1 VNHNSKPAAK
11 PYAPAAANKPA
22 QAIAPSAPAKPAV
35 QPASKPQ
42 KQVLS
47 KETFIKAVEKR
58 AHEIYLS
65 RGNNPGSALG
75 DWLQAE
81 KDTKAKFDIKE

>member
-1 VNHNSKPAAK
+1 MNSNSKPVAR
-11 PYAPAAANKPA
+11 PNAPAAASRPA
-22 QAIAPSAPAKPAV
+22 PAIAPSAPRPATP
-35 QPASKPQ
+35 PASKAQ

-47 KETFIKAVEKR
+47 KEAYIKAVEKR

-81 KDTKAKFDIKE
+81 KDTKEKFDIKE

>member
-1 VNHNSKPAAK
+1 VNYNSKPAAK
-11 PYAPAAANKPA
+11 PYVPAAASRPA
-22 QAIAPSAPAKPAV
+22 QTIAPSAPRPAALV
-35 QPASKPQ
+35 ASKPQ

-47 KETFIKAVEKR
+47 KEAYIKAVEKR
-58 AHEIYLS
+58 AHEIYLA

-81 KDTKAKFDIKE
+81 KDTKEKFDIKE